1 MEWNSNQHHHLTL
14 KCAKAKERLTKWGKN
29 YQTKIQK
36 KLHTVKEIT
45 ANSYSINRHKKFPLQ
60 SDA

>member
-1 MEWNSNQHHHLTL
+1 MELEPAPPPDIKMSKSQRTINKGGKKLSN
-14 KCAKAKERLTKWGKN
+14 KN
-29 YQTKIQK
+29 TK

-60 SDA
+60 RDA